1 MSHNY
6 LNKSRTQELI
16 NTIRGH
22 LSDIA
27 TVLSNLASG
36 DARDNTKAPINHTQ
50 PSSTI
55 TAMTGY
61 SKPQSTSAITTAD
74 TLNEAIG
81 KLEKGL
87 EDAGGGGGDLAAH
100 IAQHVEDTDGVH
112 GIRCK
117 DGALEVW
124 NEYSQTWCDPSEIGW
139 SIGNVSNLAI
149 TQGNLSLTITWT
161 DPADTA
167 DATWAGTK
175 LVMGAG
181 TYPES
186 VTDGTLLVNSTVR
199 DAYSSTGYTVSNL
212 TDGTTYYFKLF
223 PYTDK
228 GVITNDNA
236 NRISEQATIPRV
248 GNVTNLAVTQGALS
262 LTLTWNDPVDTA
274 LATWGGTKVLMK
286 TGSYPTDINDGTVLA
301 NSTTRD
307 AYATNGLT
315 ASNLTDGVT
324 YYFKLFPYTTDGAIT
339 DSSAN
344 QISESARDLNSWE
357 MVQAKVRAN
366 DMSDISIGDQY
377 TCSQGSGELTWD
389 VIGKNIDT
397 PANPNLS
404 HALTLRVHS
413 LLPDNLVFDE
423 EEAFYACQTSALSA
437 GTYYYKSGS
446 TNYKF
451 TLTQSV
457 PVGGQ
462 LVCTDNS
469 TLYSYASGS
478 STTPIET
485 VSVTSG
491 SSGTN
496 LGTLSNNT
504 RSGNL
509 NTDYRRQYGSND
521 WKESAIRQWLNSN
534 KPAGQ
539 WWTPQNPWDRPPAY
553 AKTLNGFLYDLDPD
567 FLAVIGKTQVTTKY
581 FDTSK
586 DTINGTYTTEDYF
599 FLMSTSQVSSN
610 YSGEG
615 TKYTPYSDNASR
627 KMYKNGSSTSY
638 WLRSPYSFHSSVVCG
653 VNSGGSMGSY
663 NAYGGG
669 GVAPACNLI

>member
-1 MSHNY
+1 
-6 LNKSRTQELI
+6 
-16 NTIRGH
+16 
-22 LSDIA
+22 
-27 TVLSNLASG
+27 
-36 DARDNTKAPINHTQ
+36 
-50 PSSTI
+50 
-55 TAMTGY
+55 
-61 SKPQSTSAITTAD
+61 
-74 TLNEAIG
+74 
-81 KLEKGL
+81 
-87 EDAGGGGGDLAAH
+87 
-100 IAQHVEDTDGVH
+100 
-112 GIRCK
+112 
-117 DGALEVW
+117 
-124 NEYSQTWCDPSEIGW
+124 
-139 SIGNVSNLAI
+139 
-149 TQGNLSLTITWT
+149 
-161 DPADTA
+161 
-167 DATWAGTK
+167 
-175 LVMGAG
+175 MGAG

-248 GNVTNLAVTQGALS
+248 GNVTNLAITQGALS

-324 YYFKLFPYTTDGAIT
+324 YYFKLFPYTTDDAIT

-357 MVQAKVRAN
+357 MMQAKVRAN
-366 DMSDISIGDQY
+366 DMGDISINDQY
-377 TCSQGSGELTWD
+377 TCSQGSGELTWN
-389 VIGKNIDT
+389 VIGKNNNT
-397 PANPNLS
+397 PANPNFS
-404 HALTLRVHS
+404 HTLTLRVHN
-413 LLPDNLVFDE
+413 LLPDNLIFDAP
-423 EEAFYACQTSALSA
+423 EAFYACQTSALSA
-437 GTYYYKSGS
+437 GTYYYKSSS

-496 LGTLSNNT
+496 LGTLANNT
-504 RSGNL
+504 ISGNL
-509 NTDYRRQYGSND
+509 NTDYRRKYGSND

-539 WWTPQNPWDRPPAY
+539 WWEPQNPWDRPPAY
-553 AKTLNGFLYDLDPD
+553 ADTANGFLYDLDPE
-567 FLAVIGKTQVTTKY
+567 FLGVIGKTQVTTKY
-581 FDTSK
+581 FDT
-586 DTINGTYTTEDYF
+586 TTGAVNGTYTTEDYF
-599 FLMSTSQVSSN
+599 FLMSQSQVSSD

-627 KMYKNGSSTSY
+627 KMYKNGSASAY
-638 WLRSPYSFHSSVVCG
+638 WLRSPNSSYSGSVYYVY
-653 VNSGGSMGSY
+653 SGGNVNYTS
-663 NAYGGG
+663 AYSSN

>member
-1 MSHNY
+1 MPVNQVY
-6 LNKSRTQELI
+6 KATGEKI
-16 NTIRGH
+16 IDI
-22 LSDIA
+22 SD
-27 TVLSNLASG
+27 
-36 DARDNTKAPINHTQ
+36 
-50 PSSTI
+50 STI
-55 TAMTGY
+55 TKYTINEGEIAYDATG
-61 SKPQSTSAITTAD
+61 KRIV
-74 TLNEAIG
+74 G
-81 KLEKGL
+81 
-87 EDAGGGGGDLAAH
+87 
-100 IAQHVEDTDGVH
+100 
-112 GIRCK
+112 
-117 DGALEVW
+117 
-124 NEYSQTWCDPSEIGW
+124 EIGDAV
-139 SIGNVSNLAI
+139 GNVSNLEIA
-149 TQGNLSLTITWT
+149 QGNLSLTITWT

-167 DATWAGTK
+167 DATWAGTR

-181 TYPES
+181 AYP
-186 VTDGTLLVNSTVR
+186 VAVWDGTLLVNSTVR

-236 NRISEQATIPRV
+236 NRISEQATIHRV
-248 GNVTNLAVTQGALS
+248 GNVTNLAIAQGGLS
-262 LTLTWNDPVDTA
+262 LTLTWNDPVNTA

-357 MVQAKVRAN
+357 MVQVKVRAN
-366 DMSDISIGDQY
+366 DMGDISIGDQY
-377 TCSQGSGELTWD
+377 TCEQGSGELTWD
-389 VIGKNIDT
+389 VIDKNKDT

-404 HALTLRVHS
+404 HALTLRVHNI
-413 LLPDNLVFDE
+413 LPDSLVFDE
-423 EEAFYACQTSALSA
+423 KEAFYACQTSALSA
-437 GTYYYKSGS
+437 GTYYYKSDNA
-446 TNYKF
+446 NYKF
-451 TLTQSV
+451 TLRQSV

-462 LVCTDNS
+462 LVCTDNV
-469 TLYSYASGS
+469 TLKSYASSS

-485 VSVTSG
+485 VSVTKGYSG
-491 SSGTN
+491 SI
-496 LGTLSNNT
+496 LGTLVKDT

-509 NTDYRRQYGSND
+509 NTDYRRKYGSND

-553 AKTLNGFLYDLDPD
+553 AETANGFLYDLDPE
-567 FLAVIGKTQVTTKY
+567 FLGVIGKTQVTTNY
-581 FDTSK
+581 FNTTTGGVK
-586 DTINGTYTTEDYF
+586 GTYTTEDYF
-599 FLMSTSQVSSN
+599 FLMSPSQIDSN

-615 TKYTPYSDNASR
+615 AKYTPYSDNASR
-627 KMYKNGSSTSY
+627 VMYKNGSASNY
-638 WLRSPYSFHSSVVCG
+638 RLRSPSLYGSNLVCVVYSDGNVNDDSASLSRG
-653 VNSGGSMGSY
+653 VS
-663 NAYGGG
+663 
-669 GVAPACNLI
+669 PACNII